1 MSDGTSPGGH
11 TSSSS
16 SGTSRL
22 TRGGALL
29 AGAAVF
35 AIGGLGYWAFQAA
48 GFEGFSAGIATQALL
63 VAIVL
68 VWTGSYLFRVV
79 SGNMTYMQQRRR
91 YRSSYDAAT
100 DEELQKR
107 FDALSPDEQEKL
119 LRELGQLQDSSE
131 L

>member
-1 MSDGTSPGGH
+1 
-11 TSSSS
+11 
-16 SGTSRL
+16 
-22 TRGGALL
+22 
-29 AGAAVF
+29 
-35 AIGGLGYWAFQAA
+35 
-48 GFEGFSAGIATQALL
+48 
-63 VAIVL
+63 
-68 VWTGSYLFRVV
+68 
-79 SGNMTYMQQRRR
+79 MQQRRR